1 MLEFM
6 GLQETACHD
15 RAPEL
20 SRTEGCKGRVSLE
33 SELSATPALPFHVP
47 TTISI
52 IRQVEDSCCTSA
64 TCKMLFGHETKGS
77 DKEGRTLR
85 SPLES

>member
-1 MLEFM
+1 MLRFM
-6 GLQETACHD
+6 GLQRACHD

-33 SELSATPALPFHVP
+33 SELSATPVLPFTSP
-47 TTISI
+47 PLTISV

-64 TCKMLFGHETKGS
+64 TCKMLFWT
-77 DKEGRTLR
+77 
-85 SPLES
+85 